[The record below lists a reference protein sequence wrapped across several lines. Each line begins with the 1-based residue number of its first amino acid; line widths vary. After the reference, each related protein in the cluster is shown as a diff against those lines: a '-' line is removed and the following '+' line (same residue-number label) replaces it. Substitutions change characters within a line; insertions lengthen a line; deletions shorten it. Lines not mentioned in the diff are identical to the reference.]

1 MKIIQFKFSGMYIIH
16 KKSKVAY
23 QQIGKGETLVL
34 LHGFCEDST
43 LWANFTP
50 VLSKKYHVIT
60 IDLSGFGK
68 SDLLEEHSIDAMA
81 EAVYA
86 VLAHLS
92 IKKSVL
98 IGHSMGG
105 YVGLCFAE
113 SHPEL
118 LSGLGL
124 FHSHPFPDSEQKK
137 ADRKRVSEFIKQ
149 HGIAPFAG
157 HFVFN
162 LFAKKFVTKRR
173 AFIDRL
179 IHKTSMHHS
188 DAIIAAS
195 NAMIKREDKSEV
207 LTKLTCPVLFIV
219 GKQDNAISIDYSL
232 RQLSLP
238 KMASV
243 HIFEDVGHMG
253 MYEIP
258 EKTLEV
264 VEEFMDFCFSFY
276 MV

>member
-1 MKIIQFKFSGMYIIH
+1 MYIIH
-16 KKSKVAY
+16 KNSKVAY
-23 QQIGKGETLVL
+23 EQAGKGENLVL

-50 VLSKKYHVIT
+50 VLSKKYHIIT

-68 SDLLEEHSIDAMA
+68 SDLLEEQSIDAMA

-86 VLAHLS
+86 VLCYLS
-92 IKKSVL
+92 IKCCVM

-113 SHPEL
+113 NHPEL

-137 ADRKRVSEFIKQ
+137 ADRKRVSEFINQ

-162 LFAKKFVTKRR
+162 LFAKKFVAKRM

-195 NAMIKREDKSEV
+195 NAMIKRKDKSDV
-207 LTKLTCPVLFIV
+207 LAKLTCPALFIV
-219 GKQDNAISIDYSL
+219 GKQDNAISNDYSF

-238 KMASV
+238 SISSI

-258 EKTLEV
+258 DKTLEV
-264 VEEFMDFCFSFY
+264 VEEFMDFCFSFHP
-276 MV
+276 VQSNK

>member
-1 MKIIQFKFSGMYIIH
+1 MYIIH

-23 QQIGKGETLVL
+23 QQTVEGETLIL

-50 VLSKKYHVIT
+50 VLSKKYHVLT

-81 EAVYA
+81 DAIYT
-86 VLAHLS
+86 VLCHLS
-92 IKKSVL
+92 IKSCVMV
-98 IGHSMGG
+98 GHSMGG

-113 SHPEL
+113 KHPDL

-124 FHSHPFPDSEQKK
+124 FHSHPFADSEQKK
-137 ADRKRVSEFIKQ
+137 VDRIRVNEFIKQ

-195 NAMIKREDKSEV
+195 NAMIKRKDKSDV
-207 LTKLTCPVLFIV
+207 LTKLVCPALFIV
-219 GKQDNAISIDYSL
+219 GKQDKSISIDYSL

-238 KMASV
+238 QISSIHV
-243 HIFEDVGHMG
+243 FDEVGHMG

-264 VEEFMDFCFSFY
+264 VEEFMDFCFSFSRFHSEK
-276 MV
+276 